1 MELHLTLEFEW
12 NPGKDTANVAKHG
25 VGSATASRIFEGPTL
40 TAPDTRQDYGEPRYN
55 SIGTVEGAAY
65 LVVTHTDRM
74 GRIRIISARPAKRSE
89 RQRYDEAIREG
100 TLPGRTG
107 GLGR

>member
-1 MELHLTLEFEW
+1 MTLEFEW
-12 NPGKDTANVAKHG
+12 DPGKDAANVAKHG
-25 VGSATASRIFEGPTL
+25 VGFATAIRIFEGPTL
-40 TAPDTRQDYGEPRYN
+40 TAPDTRHDYGELRDN
-55 SIGTVEGAAY
+55 SIGTVAGAAY

-107 GLGR
+107 GVER